1 MQNTLQLLELF
12 LTWPTVAILA
22 LLFLRKPLTLLLK
35 RIIESHTAKAKIGFI
50 ELELGELTKRGK
62 AAVDT
67 LNDLSI
73 AMGKTRLLEL
83 EVTKEHFS
91 MSFSHEQR
99 NRLDSLILEL
109 QDKINY
115 LEKEYQNE
123 ILPVKK

>member
-1 MQNTLQLLELF
+1 MQNTIQILGLF

-22 LLFLRKPLTLLLK
+22 LLILRKPLTLLLK
-35 RIIESHTAKAKIGFI
+35 RIIDSHTAKAKIGFI
-50 ELELGELTKRGK
+50 EFELGELTKKGK

-99 NRLDSLILEL
+99 GRLDSLILEL
-109 QDKINY
+109 KDKIDF
-115 LEKEYQNE
+115 LEKEY
-123 ILPVKK
+123 